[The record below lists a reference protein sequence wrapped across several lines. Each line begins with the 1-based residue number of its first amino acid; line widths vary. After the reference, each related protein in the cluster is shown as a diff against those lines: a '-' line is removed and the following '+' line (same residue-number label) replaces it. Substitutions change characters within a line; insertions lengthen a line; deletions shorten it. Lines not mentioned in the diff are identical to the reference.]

1 MRTTIIPAQITTVE
15 DKIAGSL
22 NFAQILLLMAP
33 VLWGTL
39 VYAVFS
45 PSMKLAPYKFSLV
58 LIVSAISL
66 VLALRVKDKIIAEW
80 IGVLLRYKLR
90 PKFYIFNKN
99 DLTERTL
106 DLPYEPATHHKKV
119 TVKVVTKQAKE
130 LSVKELIKLEQAMTS
145 KNLAVSFRYGRK
157 GTL

>member
-22 NFAQILLLMAP
+22 NFAQILLLMTP
-33 VLWGTL
+33 ILWGTL
-39 VYAVFS
+39 VYAVFI
-45 PSMKLAPYKFSLV
+45 PSMKLAPYKISVV
-58 LIVSAISL
+58 LIVSAVSL

-99 DLTERTL
+99 DLSERTL
-106 DLPYEPATHHKKV
+106 DLPYESETRHKKA
-119 TVKVVTKQAKE
+119 TVKAVTKQAKE
-130 LSVKELIKLEQAMTS
+130 LSVKELIKLEQAMAS